1 MVDGGEL
8 FDYIAIAGRTFSE
21 KICRYYFK
29 QMLEGIRFIHSKGIL
44 HGDLKP

>member
-1 MVDGGEL
+1 MIEGGEL
-8 FDYIAIAGRTFSE
+8 FDYIAIAGPFSE

-29 QMLEGIRFIHSKGIL
+29 QMLGGIHFIHSKGLL